1 MITEESPL
9 AFLCASPCGTGAVSL
24 SQHPDW
30 HAGLTLSTRV
40 SREKLGDATPG
51 RLMHPGTSEA
61 NKEILLVID
70 LEEPQYQVALP
81 RKKKQNE
88 HHHARSWMGWK
99 TLHPKRLPGTSIS
112 MGDEVFQG

>member
-1 MITEESPL
+1 
-9 AFLCASPCGTGAVSL
+9 
-24 SQHPDW
+24 
-30 HAGLTLSTRV
+30 
-40 SREKLGDATPG
+40 
-51 RLMHPGTSEA
+51 MHPGTSEA

-99 TLHPKRLPGTSIS
+99 TLHPKRLPGMSIS